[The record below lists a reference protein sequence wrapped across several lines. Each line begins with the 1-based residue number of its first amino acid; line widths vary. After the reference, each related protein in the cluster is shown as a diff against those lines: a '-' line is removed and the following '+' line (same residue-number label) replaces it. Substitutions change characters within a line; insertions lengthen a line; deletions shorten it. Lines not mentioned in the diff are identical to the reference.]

1 MQVPAFQCG
10 GKRDR
15 AGRNP
20 VQAAG
25 FRKQMGPEPLPP
37 DGFGAMSGLVQS
49 VPRMAGYLCQSRYRA
64 WRIESPLL
72 AFEAKKNSPK
82 AALKQ
87 YVDYQ
92 RSCILLINFDY
103 KNMQNIIIAITIVN
117 KPVPNA
123 NKNFW

>member
-72 AFEAKKNSPK
+72 AFEAKKNSPHH
-82 AALKQ
+82 LSLQ
-87 YVDYQ
+87 HFQ
-92 RSCILLINFDY
+92 LILQLSLRFSPAGGGRETCFILQT
-103 KNMQNIIIAITIVN
+103 KMEML
-117 KPVPNA
+117 
-123 NKNFW
+123 